1 MDYTTWKN
9 TIFNKLSFG
18 EKLKLLNE
26 YLSRVEDSHIY
37 NFDMED
43 VNKCFCT
50 PYHLAMSLTINKKT
64 DEFFLVDSEGDA
76 RTISAEQ
83 VSSMIEENLRDIY
96 IATYNNVRVIAFLRS
111 IYDKEWLDSKTQK
124 EISEIA
130 LADANSR
137 IWGSLQ
143 EYADE
148 INNPENC
155 NYGAVVSSKYWVYF
169 IDF

>member
-37 NFDMED
+37 FFDEEN
-43 VNKCFCT
+43 VNKCFDT
-50 PYHLAMSLTINKKT
+50 PYHLAMLLTINKKT
-64 DEFFLVDSEGDA
+64 DEFFIVDSEGDA
-76 RTISAEQ
+76 RTISYDQ
-83 VSSMIEENLRDIY
+83 VSSIIEEYVRYIY
-96 IATYNNVRVIAFLRS
+96 TAVYNNVRVIAFLRS
-111 IYDKEWLDSKTQK
+111 NYDKEWLDSKTQK

-130 LADANSR
+130 LEDANSR
-137 IWGSLQ
+137 MWGSLQ

-148 INNPENC
+148 INNPEDC
-155 NYGAVVSSKYWVYF
+155 NFGAVISSNYWVYF